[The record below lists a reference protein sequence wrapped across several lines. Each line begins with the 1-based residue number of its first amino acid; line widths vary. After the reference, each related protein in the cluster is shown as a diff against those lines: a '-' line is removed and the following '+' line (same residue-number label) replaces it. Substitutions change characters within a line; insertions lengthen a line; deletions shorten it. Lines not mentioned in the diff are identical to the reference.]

1 MKARILNRK
10 PIEYLFHHI
19 LAGFASSYGGLR
31 GIFKDEVIDKDEYIE
46 LLEKNCER
54 LIERIKE
61 FEVAQKLTCLFFA
74 VLFSYMQVTGEELE
88 RRGRGRR
95 GGRRRNET
103 EMPEYL
109 GDIEQ

>member
-10 PIEYLFHHI
+10 PLDYLFHHI
-19 LAGFASSYGGLR
+19 LAGFASSYNGVR
-31 GIFKDEVIDKDEYIE
+31 TIFADEVIDKDEYIE
-46 LLEKNCER
+46 LLEKNCDR
-54 LIERIKE
+54 LIERIKQ
-61 FEVAQKLTCLFFA
+61 FEVAQKITCLTFA
-74 VLFSYMQVTGEELE
+74 VLFSYMQVNGEDLE

-103 EMPEYL
+103 ELTDYL